1 MWEAAVNPFW
11 KLGAKPMALAIDI
24 VLIINACDVL
34 CKGRTKNS
42 MKTVT

>member
-11 KLGAKPMALAIDI
+11 KFGAKPMALAIDI

-34 CKGRTKNS
+34 YQGRTKKS
-42 MKTVT
+42 MNTVT

>member
-1 MWEAAVNPFW
+1 MCEAAVIPFW

-24 VLIINACDVL
+24 VPIINACPTL
-34 CKGRTKNS
+34 YQGKTKKA